1 MLKFSLCKGMFH
13 QFSSKIQR
21 CLMLVAIEDLPKT
34 IRANHS
40 SLELQRK
47 CREKKAEL
55 LKEFNLEKAKE
66 DLLEA
71 TYYYR
76 MYFLEACWK
85 GDKRVV
91 KRNLGKQPG

>member
-1 MLKFSLCKGMFH
+1 
-13 QFSSKIQR
+13 
-21 CLMLVAIEDLPKT
+21 MLVAIEDSPKT

-55 LKEFNLEKAKE
+55 LKEVNLEKTKE

-71 TYYYR
+71 KYYYR
-76 MYFLEACWK
+76 MYFSDACWK
-85 GDKRVV
+85 GNKR
-91 KRNLGKQPG
+91 G